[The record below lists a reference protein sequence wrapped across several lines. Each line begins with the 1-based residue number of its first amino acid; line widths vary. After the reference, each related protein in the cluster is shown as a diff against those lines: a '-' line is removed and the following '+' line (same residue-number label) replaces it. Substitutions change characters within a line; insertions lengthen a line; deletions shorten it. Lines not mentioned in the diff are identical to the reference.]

1 MSFWELQVDT
11 EYLNNEIQIYQY
23 KIILESIL
31 KFPLQFNWNY

>member
-31 KFPLQFNWNY
+31 KLALQFNLNY